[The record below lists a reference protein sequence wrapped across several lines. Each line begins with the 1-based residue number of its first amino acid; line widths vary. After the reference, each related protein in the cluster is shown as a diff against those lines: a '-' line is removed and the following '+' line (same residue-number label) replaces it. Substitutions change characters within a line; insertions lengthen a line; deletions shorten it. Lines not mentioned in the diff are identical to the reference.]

1 MEHKQIYPRFT
12 SLTRRDFL
20 RFLPVA
26 GGALLLN
33 GCAGNLASIPSP
45 TFSPTKSF
53 TLPPTLPIQSDAT
66 QTASLT
72 SQPSETYTLTPEP
85 PTETLPP
92 VDGSYSTYPLPTPQ
106 IPNNMPLMQAL
117 QERHSTR
124 TFRADELSVS
134 AIAAILWAGFGVNR
148 PDGKRT
154 APSAYN
160 VQDIDIYLATGKGL
174 FRYEAAGHSLAAL
187 LPDDLRPFT
196 GTQGFVATAPLNL
209 VYVSDYNRIGAS
221 AEDCLQWS
229 WAHSG
234 CIAQNVYLACAALGL
249 AAVVRSTFDRVALS
263 ERMGLGEN
271 QHITLAQTI
280 GYPA

>member
-1 MEHKQIYPRFT
+1 MGPKQFFPEFT
-12 SLTRRDFL
+12 GLTRRDFL

-33 GCAGNLASIPSP
+33 GCAGSLASIPSP
-45 TFSPTKSF
+45 TLAPTKSF
-53 TLPPTLPIQSDAT
+53 TPPPTLPFQSDAT

-72 SQPSETYTLTPEP
+72 PQPSDTFTLTPEP

-92 VDGSYSTYPLPTPQ
+92 VDGSYSTYSLPTPQ
-106 IPNNMPLMQAL
+106 FPSNMPLMQAL

-134 AIAAILWAGFGVNR
+134 AIAAVLWAGFGANR

-160 VQDIDIYLATGKGL
+160 AQDIDIYLATGKGL
-174 FRYEAAGHSLAAL
+174 FRYDAGSHSLAAL

-196 GTQGFVATAPLNL
+196 GTQGFVTAAPANL
-209 VYVSDYNRIGAS
+209 VYVSDYSRIGAS

-249 AAVVRSTFDRVALS
+249 ATVVRSTFDRTALS
-263 ERMGLGEN
+263 ARMGLNAN
-271 QHITLAQTI
+271 QHITLAQAV
-280 GYPA
+280 GSPA

>member
-1 MEHKQIYPRFT
+1 
-12 SLTRRDFL
+12 
-20 RFLPVA
+20 
-26 GGALLLN
+26 
-33 GCAGNLASIPSP
+33 
-45 TFSPTKSF
+45 
-53 TLPPTLPIQSDAT
+53 
-66 QTASLT
+66 
-72 SQPSETYTLTPEP
+72 
-85 PTETLPP
+85 
-92 VDGSYSTYPLPTPQ
+92 
-106 IPNNMPLMQAL
+106 MQAL

-124 TFRADELSVS
+124 TFRADELPASV
-134 AIAAILWAGFGVNR
+134 IAAILWSGFGVNR

-174 FRYEAAGHSLAAL
+174 YHYEAAGHSLAAL
-187 LPDDLRPFT
+187 LPDDLRPFA

-209 VYVSDYNRIGAS
+209 VYVSDYSRIGAS

-249 AAVVRSTFDRVALS
+249 ATVVRSTFDRAVLS